1 MGDPL
6 PSAAGRPTDISPE
19 DEAALIRAAQADPGR
34 FRPLYLQW
42 VTPVY
47 KYLFSRLH
55 DPLEAEDLTSQVFLK
70 ACEQLPRYDHRG
82 RFAAWLFT
90 IARNKARD
98 HYRTAGRNAAL
109 DEVEAQG
116 SDPDLLAQAIRSDEI
131 RRLGLTIRALPEAD
145 LDLVRLRF
153 TAGLTYA
160 DIGAV
165 LGKSDEAVRKQLER
179 LLARMQSQMED
190 GDV

>member
-1 MGDPL
+1 MGDPA
-6 PSAAGRPTDISPE
+6 PAADRATDLSPE
-19 DEAALIRAAQADPGR
+19 DEAELIRAAQANLDR

-47 KYLFSRLH
+47 KYLLSRLR
-55 DPLEAEDLTSQVFLK
+55 DPLETEDLTSQVFLT

-131 RRLGLTIRALPEAD
+131 QRLDRTIRALPEAD
-145 LDLVRLRF
+145 LELVRLRF
-153 TAGLTYA
+153 TAGLTYG
-160 DIGAV
+160 DIGAL

>member
-6 PSAAGRPTDISPE
+6 PAADRATDLSPE
-19 DEAALIRAAQADPGR
+19 DEAELIRAAQADPNR

-42 VTPVY
+42 ITPVY
-47 KYLFSRLH
+47 KYLLSRLR
-55 DPLEAEDLTSQVFLK
+55 DPLETEDLTSQVFLT

-98 HYRTAGRNAAL
+98 HYRTARRSVSL
-109 DEVEAQG
+109 DDVEAHG

-131 RRLGLTIRALPEAD
+131 KRLDRTIRALPEAD

-153 TAGLTYA
+153 TAGLTYG
-160 DIGAV
+160 DIGV
-165 LGKSDEAVRKQLER
+165 LLGKSAEAVRKQLER

-190 GDV
+190 DDA